1 MSNHHDTPGP
11 ADEQAVTLR
20 GPAELA
26 DALPYILGFRP
37 TDSVVLVTLHGERAR
52 FGGRLRLGIP
62 GSPREWPA
70 VADQLAAYA
79 VEAAQGRGSR
89 PDGILVFLYQDPD
102 GAGETGREVM
112 ERLRPF
118 AQRLRTAC
126 GALDVPVV
134 EALCVSGGRLW
145 SYCCPDPRCC
155 PPEGTETVL
164 PGTSVMAAAAAY
176 AGLRVRGSLR
186 DLERRILPPGP
197 EGTAAQA
204 RAFDTVGAAIVPE
217 ILGGGRAEVS
227 TRTLGLARD
236 LVRRLDGAE
245 QAPPATPGAE
255 AAADALDDGLI
266 SDEEAAAVVL
276 GLQDRE
282 TRDLAAGWTEEAG
295 SPSALRLWRALA
307 RRCGGIYVEYAAAPL
322 VLAGWAAWATG
333 DEPSARV
340 ALGRALSVDPGCH
353 LAHLLQEACNQGLD
367 LSAVRACFGAEP
379 AAREPEGRRG
389 VRAARRVV
397 RRAGPR
403 VPRQP
408 GSVKALP
415 SGAARPGG
423 GAARGRMRRRGGRR
437 DSGSER

>member
-1 MSNHHDTPGP
+1 MSNHHDTPRP

-89 PDGILVFLYQDPD
+89 PDGILVFLYQDPG
-102 GAGETGREVM
+102 GAGEPGETGREVM
-112 ERLRPF
+112 ERLRPL

-176 AGLRVRGSLR
+176 AGLRVRGSLK

-204 RAFDTVGAAIVPE
+204 RAFDAVGAAIVPQ
-217 ILGGGRAEVS
+217 ILGGGRAEIA
-227 TRTLGLARD
+227 TKTLGLARD
-236 LVRRLDGAE
+236 LVRRLDEAKG
-245 QAPPATPGAE
+245 APPTTPDAE
-255 AAADALDDGLI
+255 AAADAVDDGLI
-266 SDEEAAAVVL
+266 RDEEAAAVVL

-282 TRDLAAGWTEEAG
+282 TRDQAAGWTEEGG

-367 LSAVRACFGAEP
+367 LRAVRACFGAEPAEPAEP

-397 RRAGPR
+397 RRARPR

-408 GSVKALP
+408 GGVKALP
-415 SGAARPGG
+415 TAVARPGEI
-423 GAARGRMRRRGGRR
+423 R
-437 DSGSER
+437 